1 METVSQTVSTMK
13 KYKQLC
19 IQYLYYNIDSLVLYI
34 MAENIPEQ
42 QWENFALKRQT
53 NNRRLETLENIH
65 LVCLSSQN
73 AGALYQRQMTTKSTL
88 KKAQEIKS
96 QD

>member
-42 QWENFALKRQT
+42 
-53 NNRRLETLENIH
+53 
-65 LVCLSSQN
+65 
-73 AGALYQRQMTTKSTL
+73 
-88 KKAQEIKS
+88 
-96 QD
+96 